1 MKAISVNPNL
11 FPKGEPTVQCG
22 NFARSRDWM
31 TSFLDFHISKL
42 EERCVQI
49 RKATDGKLSDIN
61 REPVW
66 N

>member
-1 MKAISVNPNL
+1 MEASPLKPNI

-31 TSFLDFHISKL
+31 DFFLDFHISKL
-42 EERCVQI
+42 EERCVEI
-49 RKATDGKLSDIN
+49 RKATDGKLPDIN